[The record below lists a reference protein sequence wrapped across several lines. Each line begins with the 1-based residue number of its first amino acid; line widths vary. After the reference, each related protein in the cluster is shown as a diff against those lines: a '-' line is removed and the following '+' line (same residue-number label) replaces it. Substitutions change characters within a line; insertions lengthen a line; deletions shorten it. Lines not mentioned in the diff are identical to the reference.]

1 MPFGAE
7 TTSMIEIFSGLFI
20 SGIGVIHDLL
30 RTYADLN
37 TWTEQ
42 DIKFDGARVNCG
54 MRAHECSSA
63 HTNGVF
69 LLDCSMSPGG
79 APCISTKPLKLR

>member
-20 SGIGVIHDLL
+20 SGVGVIHDLL

-37 TWTEQ
+37 TSEEQ
-42 DIKFDGARVNCG
+42 DIKVDGDWLLLAI
-54 MRAHECSSA
+54 EK
-63 HTNGVF
+63 GVQTPSRRRS
-69 LLDCSMSPGG
+69 LIP
-79 APCISTKPLKLR
+79 

>member
-1 MPFGAE
+1 MPFRGE

-20 SGIGVIHDLL
+20 SGVGVIHDLL

-42 DIKFDGARVNCG
+42 DVK
-54 MRAHECSSA
+54 
-63 HTNGVF
+63 
-69 LLDCSMSPGG
+69 
-79 APCISTKPLKLR
+79 